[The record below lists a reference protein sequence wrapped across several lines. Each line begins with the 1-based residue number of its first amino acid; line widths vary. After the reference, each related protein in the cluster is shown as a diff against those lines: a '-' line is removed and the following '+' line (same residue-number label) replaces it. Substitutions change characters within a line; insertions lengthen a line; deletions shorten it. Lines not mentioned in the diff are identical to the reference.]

1 MTVKQFNYEVGHRR
15 HAFVGASY
23 PGTLSVAVLAPHV
36 PYVGDSWVA
45 RRIYGRLTTASAT
58 GTTTVAVYQ
67 VGPGLPG
74 GETLMGT
81 LSFNATDTSE
91 IDITDV
97 YLRDGDYFYANC
109 TAIATTPGDDL
120 VWWISEI

>member
-1 MTVKQFNYEVGHRR
+1 MPVKQFNYEIGHRR

-23 PGTLSVAVLAPHV
+23 PGTLSVAPLLPQV

-45 RRIYGRLTTASAT
+45 RRIYGRLTSPSAS
-58 GTTTVAVYQ
+58 GTTTVDVRKNESS
-67 VGPGLPG
+67 L
-74 GETLMGT
+74 GT

-91 IDITDV
+91 IDITDMQV
-97 YLRDGDYFYANC
+97 SDGDYFDANC

-120 VWWISEI
+120 VWWVSEL